1 MEVPFYFTVKEFKEK
16 YFGDFNKYR
25 EYNNV
30 TLVEFLELVFNRLGK
45 EYAHNEKE
53 IELYYKQGKVEIDD
67 ECILGFLMEFY
78 THISKDTKLAKL
90 VYPQFKKGKKE
101 DIERYILKCKLGI
114 EDRNFIDIINN
125 NDHDDYVFTE
135 FRNISL
141 SLIMQ
146 IQCEYLSEY
155 LYKEIEKEKYHE
167 SLSSN
172 KVTDIVEQDFSN
184 NESKE
189 KVILLEKIGII
200 DFIKEK
206 QSNPN
211 NIKQTAEILS
221 SFTGIKSATLYSYLR
236 PMLSPHRD
244 DTDKNSPYK
253 NPENLQRAN
262 KTLHKL
268 PIK

>member
-16 YFGDFNKYR
+16 YFWDFNKYR

-30 TLVEFLELVFNRLGK
+30 TLVEFLRLVGNNIFRAYK
-45 EYAHNEKE
+45 NEKLLKLYIGNSE
-53 IELYYKQGKVEIDD
+53 NIELDK
-67 ECILGFLMEFY
+67 ECYIEAYEWLYMVVNETGGEEDKKTIKDWLGDG
-78 THISKDTKLAKL
+78 SKK
-90 VYPQFKKGKKE
+90 
-101 DIERYILKCKLGI
+101 DIERVITAHKEVSKDYDISKLSNGTLGLL
-114 EDRNFIDIINN
+114 EMINN
-125 NDHDDYVFTE
+125 VLIYVQYINVSKAIIE
-135 FRNISL
+135 V
-141 SLIMQ
+141 LIR
-146 IQCEYLSEY
+146 
-155 LYKEIEKEKYHE
+155 EKYNE
-167 SLSSN
+167 ELIDDKIAN
-172 KVTDIVEQDFSN
+172 NNTEQDFSN
-184 NESKE
+184 NENKE
-189 KVILLEKIGII
+189 KVILLEKMGII

-244 DTDKNSPYK
+244 DKDKNSPYK